1 MRGGEKMK
9 LKNLNLVQLR
19 FAQAG
24 VTANVAAWKQLEQQ
38 LSVEDQINC
47 VLALAK
53 EPEPQPILRRLIV
66 SKNREQVA
74 QRRQNHQ

>member
-1 MRGGEKMK
+1 MK